1 MYTSPYDKTIN
12 PYLKQTTKIKLLHNI
27 FSLLEYKLHKI
38 KLGNSGLDISSYIL
52 RKQIERIVYVD
63 V

>member
-1 MYTSPYDKTIN
+1 MIKLLIPI
-12 PYLKQTTKIKLLHNI
+12 LKKTTKIKLLHNI
-27 FSLLEYKLHKI
+27 FSLHKYKLHKI
-38 KLGNSGLDISSYIL
+38 KLENSGLDISSYIL